1 MHGYEEVGTAGEGA
15 YGLVLKCRS
24 RASGELVAVKRFREL
39 ESEDAEAARVMQREI
54 DILRSLRHENIVE
67 MRDVFR
73 DQGVLH
79 IVFEY
84 VEECLVGMLDARP
97 AGLGSDL
104 TRRLTSQLARAVGH
118 CHDRGVVHRD
128 VKPDNVLVSAR
139 DGSVRLCD
147 FGSACRLVPGG
158 GPLTDYAATRWY
170 RAPELLVRFDDYGP
184 GVDVWALGCVA
195 AEMLTGRPLF
205 PGKSDL
211 DQLFM
216 IQDALGPLTPRQAER
231 CLDLTGFVR
240 FPEVAERQTLE
251 KRLGH
256 AASEEEARFLSR
268 ALVVDPSER
277 VTAKT
282 ALSTAWLRVGAGG
295 AAGHGRTDG
304 PRDAPEAESVSSCWQ
319 PPPAP
324 REASQD
330 FCDATIEE
338 SVLEESIMGE
348 SVREEDC
355 VSHGADE
362 AAASAMVATGGSVGI
377 AGAAARGQVQDGV
390 ALGGRPA
397 EGSAASGG
405 ESQSP
410 AQRESCEESIEEDG
424 VVMAVSSDKLVGES
438 LAPVE
443 EEGVVRTVSTDLQGE
458 SLAPVEECLVSQL
471 YERCDGSVREEV
483 EIDDSCWSES
493 SHTTARPAPVP
504 RLSQPLAGRDGIR
517 LCAQHPKPHI
527 RPVSKGSA
535 RSSLTPMS

>member
-1 MHGYEEVGTAGEGA
+1 MHGYEELGAAGEGA
-15 YGLVLKCRS
+15 YGLVLRCRS
-24 RASGELVAVKRFREL
+24 RASGELVAVKRFRER
-39 ESEDAEAARVMQREI
+39 EAEDEEVARVMQREI
-54 DILRSLRHENIVE
+54 DILRSLKHENIVE

-104 TRRLTSQLARAVGH
+104 TRRLTAQLARALGH
-118 CHDRGVVHRD
+118 CHDRGVIHRD
-128 VKPDNVLVSAR
+128 VKPDNVLVSAK
-139 DGSVRLCD
+139 DGSARLCD

-195 AEMLTGRPLF
+195 AEMLAGKPLF

-216 IQDALGPLTPRQAER
+216 IHNALGPLTSRQVER

-240 FPEVAERQTLE
+240 FPEVLERQTLE
-251 KRLGH
+251 KRLGR
-256 AASEEEARFLSR
+256 AASEEETRFLSR

-282 ALSTAWLRVGAGG
+282 ALSTAWLRIGAGG
-295 AAGHGRTDG
+295 VADRGRTDG
-304 PRDAPEAESVSSCWQ
+304 LREAPEAESVSSRRQ
-319 PPPAP
+319 SPPS
-324 REASQD
+324 RQEASQD
-330 FCDATIEE
+330 FYDATIED
-338 SVLEESIMGE
+338 SFIEESILEE

-355 VSHGADE
+355 ASQDADE
-362 AAASAMVATGGSVGI
+362 AAASAMVASGGSVGI
-377 AGAAARGQVQDGV
+377 AGALARGQVQDIV
-390 ALGGRPA
+390 ALGGHPGRPA
-397 EGSAASGG
+397 GDPTASAS

-410 AQRESCEESIEEDG
+410 QRELCEESIEEDG
-424 VVMAVSSDKLVGES
+424 FVRAVSSKQVGEYLTSVEEEGVVGTVSSDLQGDS

-443 EEGVVRTVSTDLQGE
+443 EYS
-458 SLAPVEECLVSQL
+458 VSQFH
-471 YERCDGSVREEV
+471 EQRDGSIREEV
-483 EIDDSCWSES
+483 DIDGSCWSES
-493 SHTTARPAPVP
+493 SPAAAQPAPVP
-504 RLSQPLAGRDGIR
+504 RLSPRLR
-517 LCAQHPKPHI
+517 LCAQRPTSHI

>member
-1 MHGYEEVGTAGEGA
+1 MHEYEEVGTAGEGA

-39 ESEDAEAARVMQREI
+39 ESEDEEAARVMQREI

-84 VEECLVGMLDARP
+84 VEECLVGMLDKHP
-97 AGLGSDL
+97 SGLGSDA
-104 TRRLTSQLARAVGH
+104 TRRLTAQLARAVGH
-118 CHDRGVVHRD
+118 CHDRGVIHRD
-128 VKPDNVLVSAR
+128 VKPDNVLVSAK

-147 FGSACRLVPGG
+147 FGSACRLVPNG

-195 AEMLTGRPLF
+195 AEMLAGRPLF

-216 IQDALGPLTPRQAER
+216 VHDALGPLTPRQAAR

-240 FPEVAERQTLE
+240 FPEVAERQTLA
-251 KRLGH
+251 KRLGR
-256 AASEEEARFLSR
+256 AASEEDARFLSR
-268 ALVVDPSER
+268 ALAVDPSER
-277 VTAKT
+277 VSAKT
-282 ALSTAWLRVGAGG
+282 ALSTAWLRIGAGG
-295 AAGHGRTDG
+295 SADSDRT
-304 PRDAPEAESVSSCWQ
+304 RRQPEAPGAAPGAPAQ
-319 PPPAP
+319 LPPAR

-330 FCDATIEE
+330 LFDATIEE
-338 SVLEESIMGE
+338 SVLEESILEE
-348 SVREEDC
+348 SVREED
-355 VSHGADE
+355 GASRDADG
-362 AAASAMVATGGSVGI
+362 AAVSAMVATSGSVGI

-390 ALGGRPA
+390 APGGPLGWPTDD
-397 EGSAASGG
+397 SAASTG
-405 ESQSP
+405 ESPAP
-410 AQRESCEESIEEDG
+410 AQREICEESIEEDG
-424 VVMAVSSDKLVGES
+424 VVHAVSSDRQVGES

-443 EEGVVRTVSTDLQGE
+443 EEGFVRPASTDLQDE
-458 SLAPVEECLVSQL
+458 SLAPVEECLVSQ
-471 YERCDGSVREEV
+471 YCDGSVREE
-483 EIDDSCWSES
+483 IDYSCRSES
-493 SHTTARPAPVP
+493 LFAAAPPAPVP
-504 RLSQPLAGRDGIR
+504 RLSPLAGRDASRAG
-517 LCAQHPKPHI
+517 AQHPHPHI